1 MGSAE
6 LIIIMQALFKL
17 EILFL
22 RANTDVTLEN
32 RKNCTV
38 NENSTKL
45 NNFPGVPQTQNAQQ
59 ITYHDRSQYKYT

>member
-1 MGSAE
+1 
-6 LIIIMQALFKL
+6 MQALFKL

-59 ITYHDRSQYKYT
+59 RT